1 MVKYIPIV
9 VSVVQ
14 ALWITKTVNPNAV
27 TSPHIIET
35 GGGVLVSEFLWLI
48 A

>member
-1 MVKYIPIV
+1 MVKYMPIV
-9 VSVVQ
+9 VSEVQ
-14 ALWITKTVNPNAV
+14 APWFTKTVKPNAV